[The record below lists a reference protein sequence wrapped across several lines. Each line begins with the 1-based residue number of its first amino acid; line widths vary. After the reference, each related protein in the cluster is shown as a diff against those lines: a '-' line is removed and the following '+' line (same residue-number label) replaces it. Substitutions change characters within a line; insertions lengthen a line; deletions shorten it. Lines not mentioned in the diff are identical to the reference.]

1 MFHVKHR
8 RTPTTSPEPVA
19 IRKEPKVIHTPD
31 VDKSRPKTR
40 DRTPKGIKRG
50 TAVPQKH
57 GGTLV
62 VGAGHGPPKGEGGRP
77 PSYLRD
83 RLRGTLAERIPLI
96 EQIADGR
103 PVKEA
108 EIPLLSVLRY
118 AECPK
123 CQGELKKLAEVT
135 DADVVLITLRGRE
148 SATPNDR
155 IKALDLAAKYGLGTK
170 DEVTLISPD
179 VRARVEAQVA
189 LIATRTTWSTA
200 DLFSELDKIWS

>member
-1 MFHVKHR
+1 M
-8 RTPTTSPEPVA
+8 PT
-19 IRKEPKVIHTPD
+19 
-31 VDKSRPKTR
+31 
-40 DRTPKGIKRG
+40 
-50 TAVPQKH
+50 KH
-57 GGTLV
+57 GGFLI
-62 VGAGHGPPKGEGGRP
+62 AGGGNGPPKGEGGRP

-103 PVKEA
+103 PIKEA
-108 EIPLLSVLRY
+108 EIPLVNVLRY

-123 CQGELKKLAEVT
+123 CGGDLKKLTEVS
-135 DADVVLITLRGRE
+135 DADTVLITLRGRE

-179 VRARVEAQVA
+179 VRARVEATVA
-189 LIATRTTWSTA
+189 LIATRPTWNSP
-200 DLFSELDKIWS
+200 DLLTELDRVWS